1 MIEFRFRSMRAW
13 GRKATAERV
22 DRSPFMQP
30 SKKTETGW
38 TGQTRMPLTRTFA
51 DLRKELGHLGVDG
64 QAVLEI
70 GLPPSQIRVDGQL
83 RGDAPAP
90 KHPGIILSVTA
101 SIDGREVPMKWQC
114 DHFADW
120 RDNLR
125 AIALTLERLRLAD
138 LYGVTKRHEQYT
150 GFAAL
155 PPALVTPA
163 AMTVEGAARALSE
176 LAGQPQRGTVAV
188 QNAEAMNDLY
198 RLAVKRH
205 HPDQQPG
212 NVVTQD
218 WQKLQE
224 AAALLRKHHGL

>member
-1 MIEFRFRSMRAW
+1 MRVW
-13 GRKATAERV
+13 GRKATEERV
-22 DRSPFMQP
+22 SRSPFLQP
-30 SKKTETGW
+30 RKQTATGW
-38 TGQTRMPLTRTFA
+38 QAPTRMPLTRTYA
-51 DLRKELGHLGVDG
+51 DLRKELGHLGVEG

-101 SIDGREVPMKWQC
+101 NIDGREVPMKWQC
-114 DHFADW
+114 DHFTDW

-138 LYGVTKRHEQYT
+138 LYGVAQRFEQYT

-155 PPALVTPA
+155 PPALVTPP
-163 AMTVEGAARALSE
+163 AMSLEDAARF
-176 LAGQPQRGTVAV
+176 VARESGGDRPGM
-188 QNAEAMNDLY
+188 ADLVLRY
-198 RLAVKRH
+198 PESFSACYKAAAKRH
-205 HPDQQPG
+205 HPDAQPG
-212 NVVTQD
+212 NVATQD

>member
-125 AIALTLERLRLAD
+125 AITLTLERLRLAD
-138 LYGVTKRHEQYT
+138 LYGVAQRFEQYT

-155 PPALVTPA
+155 PPGGGWALVTPPK
-163 AMTVEGAARALSE
+163 MTLEQASALLRKEGGPVGDPMNGAE
-176 LAGQPQRGTVAV
+176 EFQRV
-188 QNAEAMNDLY
+188 Y
-198 RLAVKRH
+198 RLAAKQH
-205 HPDQQPG
+205 HPDVNRG
-212 NVVTQD
+212 VVSQTWQD
-218 WQKLQE
+218 IQE